1 MVIDECSKRW
11 HLNRG
16 QVSTWEKLKA
26 FHPRKF
32 GGYRLKKRRV
42 VSGILFVLG
51 VVLLMWGVFQ
61 WLFSSVFTIDD
72 TVLMM
77 CGAVLVVVG
86 ILILIADLFET
97 FLSHGQTALVDGLQ
111 AG

>member
-1 MVIDECSKRW
+1 M
-11 HLNRG
+11 
-16 QVSTWEKLKA
+16 
-26 FHPRKF
+26 
-32 GGYRLKKRRV
+32 KKRRG

-51 VVLLMWGVFQ
+51 VVLVMWGVFQ
-61 WLFSSVFTIDD
+61 WLFSSVFTFDD

-86 ILILIADLFET
+86 ILILIADLFEA